1 MIMLGS
7 ARDDAFGKLEKT
19 PAPIRRLRGTRYMRA
34 KTIFILNAVITGG
47 YAIAFLVAAGPLLA
61 VYGIA
66 PSHEGT
72 YMARWFGVGLL
83 ANGLSD
89 LAGPGCR
96 RVRCRPSHRP
106 GSGHCLRRR
115 CGAGNT
121 GSALRPVQRAGL
133 DRGRVQ
139 PAAWRGLRLPRIQA
153 ASHPCS
159 HPTSGRR
166 YRNFRFPAAA
176 SRMTRCARGDSRV
189 PRAARRPSGRPT
201 LSRPVASLLPRRG
214 DDSRSARRGPCPFSV
229 PQ

>member
-1 MIMLGS
+1 MLGS
-7 ARDDAFGKLEKT
+7 GRDDAFGRLEET
-19 PAPIRRLRGTRYMRA
+19 LGPIRRLRGTRQMRA

-83 ANGLSD
+83 ANGLTTWLARDAAESD
-89 LAGPGCR
+89 VGRAIAL
-96 RVRCRPSHRP
+96 

-115 CGAGNT
+115 CGAGNM
-121 GSALRPVQRAGL
+121 GNALRPVQRAGL

-176 SRMTRCARGDSRV
+176 SRMTRCARGSSRV
-189 PRAARRPSGRPT
+189 PRAARRRAAARPEPT
-201 LSRPVASLLPRRG
+201 RRVASPAPRG
-214 DDSRSARRGPCPFSV
+214 
-229 PQ
+229 